1 MRNAMT
7 ELTNA
12 SSGTTSPLPPW
23 RPLLKVARAREGRQ
37 PAARWLQLATTGLDG
52 TPRVRTL
59 VFRGWHGDDRL
70 ELYTDTRSA
79 KFAELMQQPKVELC
93 WLLPKAKQQYRFRAK
108 WLREEQ
114 NSNAERWQSL
124 SPQGRAL
131 WGWPPPGLPLERD
144 ADFPEQLEDSVA
156 LPENFLVV
164 QLQIYRVERLHLSY
178 HPHQRT
184 LWCRED
190 DWCEQ
195 KLNP

>member
-7 ELTNA
+7 ELTNT

-144 ADFPEQLEDSVA
+144 ADFPEQLDDSVA